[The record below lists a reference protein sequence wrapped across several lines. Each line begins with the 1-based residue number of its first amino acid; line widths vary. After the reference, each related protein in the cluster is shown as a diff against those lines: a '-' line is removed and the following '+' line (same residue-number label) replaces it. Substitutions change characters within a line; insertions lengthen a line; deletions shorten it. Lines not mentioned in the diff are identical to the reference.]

1 MVSYSLLQAE
11 NRSRLFPGEGKGPD
25 SKETPQVVRETHFRI
40 AEGLEKLPAGNFET
54 TQKIADHY
62 YFSGPY
68 YASKAVERNEV
79 AARMEADRY
88 KFQAAI
94 KRLKRAVECVSL
106 NLTEKRD
113 ELEREILIL
122 ECRDASKKRDFE
134 GSKKALEMCKAWLEK
149 NSKDMT
155 IHSIAQDET

>member
-1 MVSYSLLQAE
+1 MLERAE
-11 NRSRLFPGEGKGPD
+11 ADTGIVRDLPEKDDWFHIPSFKRKIAADYFQVKEKGPD

-68 YASKAVERNEV
+68 YASKAVDRNEV

-88 KFQAAI
+88 KFKAAI

-113 ELEREILIL
+113 ELERKSDSRVSGRIQ
-122 ECRDASKKRDFE
+122 KKRFRRI
-134 GSKKALEMCKAWLEK
+134 EK
-149 NSKDMT
+149 SSRNV
-155 IHSIAQDET
+155 